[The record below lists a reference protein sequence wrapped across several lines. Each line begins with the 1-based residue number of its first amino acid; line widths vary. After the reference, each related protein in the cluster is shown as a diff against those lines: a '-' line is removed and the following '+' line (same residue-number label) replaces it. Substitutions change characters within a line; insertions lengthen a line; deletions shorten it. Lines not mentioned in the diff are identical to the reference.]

1 MRILH
6 FVYAHYIKKKTHLKL
21 LEHKIRYGKHDES
34 HPTTMENS
42 HPQWHQNQVGNNR
55 VIFIEI
61 RWISRAHPK
70 AK

>member
-42 HPQWHQNQVGNNR
+42 HPQ
-55 VIFIEI
+55 
-61 RWISRAHPK
+61 
-70 AK
+70 